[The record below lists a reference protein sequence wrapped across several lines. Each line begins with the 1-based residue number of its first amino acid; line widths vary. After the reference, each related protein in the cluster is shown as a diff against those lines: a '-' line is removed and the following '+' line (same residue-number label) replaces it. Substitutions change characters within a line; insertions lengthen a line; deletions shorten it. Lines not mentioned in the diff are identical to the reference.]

1 MKGKLDIVEVRR
13 QEDIMSNNAS
23 NIAIKV
29 ENLSKKYIIRHEKKS
44 GNYETFSETLIQSSK
59 NIASKIALAVRM
71 LTLNIF

>member
-29 ENLSKKYIIRHEKKS
+29 ENLSKKYIINHEKKS
-44 GNYETFSETLIQSSK
+44 AHYETFSETLIQSSK